1 MNPRH
6 HRTVKALKQV
16 IEDRYSGCDHPVSLA
31 LLEAVLKVVEAQDEK
46 ITALDQKLARVVD
59 FIPHED
65 LAKAFPWLAEHE
77 EYQKEGSKSE

>member
-1 MNPRH
+1 MDQFRVLIVEDSPTMRQLLAF
-6 HRTVKALKQV
+6 AL
-16 IEDRYSGCDHPVSLA
+16 RR
-31 LLEAVLKVVEAQDEK
+31 LKGAEVVEAQDEK